1 MPDEPHQPVNS
12 FLARGERK
20 ANLSKSHRRAPKMEK
35 ALAQRVGGK
44 LVPGSGSG
52 AVKGDIRLK
61 GVARIECK
69 CTKNKSFSVTLEM
82 LEKIEAAGA
91 QGAEL
96 PILVIEFLDP
106 VTGRT
111 IKEVAVCPTY
121 VLDSLTQ

>member
-1 MPDEPHQPVNS
+1 MSDEPSQPVNS
-12 FLARGERK
+12 FLARGERR
-20 ANLSKSHRRAPKMEK
+20 ANLTKSHRRAPRMEK
-35 ALAQRVGGK
+35 EVAKRLGGK
-44 LVPGSGSG
+44 LTPGSGSG

-61 GVARIECK
+61 GIARIECK

-96 PILVIEFLDP
+96 PIIVIEFLDGL
-106 VTGRT
+106 GRK